1 MDSKSVSVE
10 PAQLRV
16 VTYAR
21 YSSDGQRASSIVDQE
36 RNCARR
42 AEAEGWTVVA
52 RYADAAISGSDNRR
66 PQYLAMQQAAARRE
80 FDLLLV
86 DDLSRL
92 TRDSV
97 EQETVVRRL
106 EFQGIRIIAVADGY
120 DSVSKSRKIQRGF
133 KGLMNEMFLDDLR
146 AKVHRGLEGQAIKQR
161 WCGGRPYGYR
171 LKPILDPSCLDA
183 YGQPARIGSTL
194 VVDSEQAKVV
204 TEIFESYAS
213 GMSTTRIAAAL
224 NERGVPSAGSS
235 WKRTVRRAAGW
246 MSSSVRAI
254 LKNPLYV
261 GRLEWNTSAFVK
273 DPDTGKR
280 VRRKRPRAEWVV
292 HQVAELCIVPAAL
305 FERVQAR
312 LKTVSNDDPR
322 LKLGG
327 KASKYLLSGLGV
339 CGLCGSSF
347 VVADARGYGCSGFLH
362 GRACKNNLRAP
373 RDSARLTLEPVLR
386 HLRDPKMVAEMVK
399 FMEAEYAQQMRD
411 AAPAVPATEQMAALD
426 ARIAKLRGR
435 LAAGDPDL
443 TRDDLQAAIER
454 AEASRESLKA
464 AAPAAKQQARVLAL
478 LPKAAAAYLRQIEAA
493 LDGADP
499 RRIVAGRLILRDLI
513 GKIAYTPEPDGS
525 LWASYR
531 LNPGILVSGAH
542 TRNRFCG
549 SGGVLPHLIATLPRC
564 PKAHERGAKSSKQW
578 ASERRAS
585 FRGATRRMAW

>member
-1 MDSKSVSVE
+1 
-10 PAQLRV
+10 
-16 VTYAR
+16 
-21 YSSDGQRASSIVDQE
+21 
-36 RNCARR
+36 
-42 AEAEGWTVVA
+42 
-52 RYADAAISGSDNRR
+52 
-66 PQYLAMQQAAARRE
+66 
-80 FDLLLV
+80 
-86 DDLSRL
+86 
-92 TRDSV
+92 
-97 EQETVVRRL
+97 
-106 EFQGIRIIAVADGY
+106 
-120 DSVSKSRKIQRGF
+120 
-133 KGLMNEMFLDDLR
+133 MNEMFLDDLR

-161 WCGGRPYGYR
+161 WCGGRPYGYK
-171 LKPILDPSCLDA
+171 LKPILDASRLDA

-194 VVDSEQAKVV
+194 VVDPAQAQVV
-204 TEIFESYAS
+204 TEIFELYES
-213 GMSTTRIAAAL
+213 GMARTKIAAAL
-224 NERGVPSAGSS
+224 NERRVPSAGSS

-246 MSSSVRAI
+246 MDSAVRAI
-254 LKNPLYV
+254 LKNPLYT
-261 GRLEWNTSAFVK
+261 GRLEWNTSAFVR
-273 DPDTGKR
+273 DPDSGKR
-280 VRRKRPRAEWVV
+280 VRRTRPKSEWVV
-292 HQVAELCIVPAAL
+292 HQIDELRIVPDVL

-347 VVADARGYGCSGFLH
+347 VVADARGYACSGYLH
-362 GRACKNNLRAP
+362 GRACTNRLRAP

-386 HLRDPKMVAEMVK
+386 HLRDPKMVAEMVR
-399 FMEAEYAQQMRD
+399 FMEQTYAQQVRD
-411 AAPAVPATEQMAALD
+411 AEPEASPSEQQAALD
-426 ARIAKLRGR
+426 ARIAKLRAR

-454 AEASRESLKA
+454 AEAQRESLKA
-464 AAPAAKQQARVLAL
+464 TAPTAQQQARVLAL

-549 SGGVLPHLIATLPRC
+549 SGGRI
-564 PKAHERGAKSSKQW
+564 
-578 ASERRAS
+578 
-585 FRGATRRMAW
+585 